1 MRIYMR
7 IRSKLII
14 TALLLLAIPTLVT
27 GVVGYSMSKQAL
39 DTSGEMA
46 LKNNVKQV
54 IEMIKVLDRQ
64 VKAGK
69 VPIEEAQQSVIASI
83 LGERR
88 ADGTRPINKAI
99 DVGPNGYI
107 FIMDQTGKLLGHP
120 QKEGSS
126 LWETKDANGV
136 LLGQE
141 LVKKAL
147 QGGGTTHYIWPL
159 PNQPDNHAPKLTYS
173 EIESSWGWIVCSGSY
188 LSDFNAGAN
197 HILYILAGTLGFFLL
212 IGAGVVFFISNR
224 MTKPLVALTAQ
235 AQRVADGDLR
245 IDPHMIE
252 SRDEIGDLARSFK
265 QMTANMK
272 ALLEQIAQST
282 DLVASTAE
290 QLSVSAEETSKATEN
305 ITLAIQEVAIGMD
318 DQLNSAEKTTR
329 AMEAIREGVESIAVQ
344 STIIEEASSLSTTQ
358 AAEGNASLKNVVEQM
373 NMITNSVQETHQAIT
388 RLHER
393 SQAVGEIIEVIHSI
407 AAQTNLLSL
416 NAAIEAARAGEHGK
430 GFAVV
435 ASEVRKLADQSSHSA
450 QKIADLIHEIQED
463 TKTSVQAM
471 GQVQGDVH
479 VGISVVHETEKVFQL
494 ILSSLANVSDR
505 LQEMSTTSQT
515 ISGATKEVSSGMMGI
530 SDISKRSAAN
540 SQSVAAA
547 SEEQLASMEEITAS
561 TNSLSVMAGELQNA
575 VKQFRLT

>member
-1 MRIYMR
+1 
-7 IRSKLII
+7 
-14 TALLLLAIPTLVT
+14 
-27 GVVGYSMSKQAL
+27 MSKQAL
-39 DTSGEMA
+39 DKSGEMA

-54 IEMIKVLDRQ
+54 IEMIKVLDQQ

-69 VPIEEAQQSVIASI
+69 LPLKEAQESVIASI
-83 LGERR
+83 LGEKR

-107 FIMDQTGKLLGHP
+107 FIMDQTGMLLGHP
-120 QKEGSS
+120 LKEGTS

-136 LLGQE
+136 MLGQE
-141 LVKKAL
+141 LVKNGLK
-147 QGGGTTHYIWPL
+147 GGGTTHYIWPL
-159 PNQPDNHAPKLTYS
+159 PNQPDKFAPKLTYS
-173 EIESSWGWIVCSGSY
+173 EFEPAWGWIVCSGSY

-197 HILYILAGTLGFFLL
+197 YLLYILAGTLGFFLL
-212 IGAGVVFFISNR
+212 IGAGVVLFVSNR
-224 MTKPLVALTAQ
+224 MTKPLVALTEQ
-235 AQRVADGDLR
+235 AQRVTNGDLT
-245 IDPHMIE
+245 IE
-252 SRDEIGDLARSFK
+252 PLTIQNRDEISDMANSFMK
-265 QMTANMK
+265 MAQNMK
-272 ALLEQIAQST
+272 ALLQQIAHST

-290 QLSVSAEETSKATEN
+290 QLSVSADETSKATEN

-318 DQLNSAEKTTR
+318 DQLQSAEKTTVS
-329 AMEAIREGVESIAVQ
+329 MEAIREGVERIAAQ
-344 STIIEEASSLSTTQ
+344 STIVEEASTLSMTQ
-358 AAEGNASLKNVVEQM
+358 AAEGNASLNNVVEQM
-373 NMITNSVQETHQAIT
+373 NMITSSVHDTHAAIT

-463 TKTSVQAM
+463 TKKSVQAM

-479 VGISVVHETEKVFQL
+479 VGISVVHETEKIFQT

-505 LQEMSTTSQT
+505 LQEVSATSQS
-515 ISGATKEVSSGMMGI
+515 ISSATREVSSAMLGI
-530 SDISKRSAAN
+530 SEISKRSAAN

-561 TNSLSVMAGELQNA
+561 TSSLSAMAGDLQNA
-575 VKQFRLT
+575 VKHFKLS